1 MSDYSDCYYELHK
14 DEIEKENKANNYRE
28 RLIDEIS
35 HDDMIKIYTH
45 IITPLLYTNIFY
57 FFFQGLV
64 FFLKGIDSLNYIA

>member
-35 HDDMIKIYTH
+35 HDDMIKIMFTDF
-45 IITPLLYTNIFY
+45 IKK
-57 FFFQGLV
+57 QGVTKTIEIGEEYLR
-64 FFLKGIDSLNYIA
+64 